1 MLQARTRLNIPHCFI
16 EQVEE
21 LCNIFVV
28 VQIVGHGRRGV
39 GLAACTAR
47 WEGLGSGTAR
57 RGWPRVGGGAESW
70 WRLIRQGGSDEGGEI
85 RL

>member
-16 EQVEE
+16 EQEE

-47 WEGLGSGTAR
+47 WEGPRRGTAR
-57 RGWPRVGGGAESW
+57 GDRPIAGEGVELW
-70 WRLIRQGGSDEGGEI
+70 WRLIRQGGSQEGGEI